1 MSPRLS
7 WRHVIP
13 GLIALALL
21 AGIVVAV
28 MTFGGVGKL
37 RGEKQTL
44 YVVAAHARGLIN
56 GSDVWLAGQKIGTV
70 ERLDFQPF
78 TADSQARLVIVAE
91 VLRSAATQIRRDSR
105 VRIRSGGTVV
115 GPIVMWIETGT
126 PASPAVTERDTLHA
140 QMATELEIAGTRVAK
155 ATDELPAL
163 IADAKQVIAYVK
175 DPNGVRGAFT
185 EPAMAEAKKLMAMMN
200 RDRPTPASD
209 RRAQLM
215 ANAGAALARVDSIRA
230 LLASPSGNVGRF
242 RRDSTLS
249 RTIARVR
256 DELAALQV
264 RMDSSSG
271 TLDRFARDSAITRAV
286 AEARLE
292 MTALFTDVRKR
303 PLRYIAF

>member
-13 GLIALALL
+13 GLIAVALL
-21 AGIVVAV
+21 AGIVVAI
-28 MTFGGVGKL
+28 MTLGGVG
-37 RGEKQTL
+37 RIPGEKRTVL
-44 YVVAAHARGLIN
+44 VVAAHARGLIN
-56 GSDVWLAGQKIGTV
+56 GSDVWLAGQKIGV
-70 ERLDFQPF
+70 VDAMNFLPP
-78 TADSQARLVIVAE
+78 TADSQARLLVIAKVKESVAG
-91 VLRSAATQIRRDSR
+91 QIRRDSK
-105 VRIRSGGTVV
+105 VTIRAGGGFV
-115 GPIVMWIETGT
+115 GPIVLWIDPGT
-126 PASPAVTERDTLHA
+126 PASPALTERDTLHA
-140 QMATELEIAGTRVAK
+140 QMASELEIAGSRA
-155 ATDELPAL
+155 ARALDSLPAL
-163 IADAKQVIAYVK
+163 MADAKRVIGLVK
-175 DPNGVRGAFT
+175 DPDGVRGAFT
-185 EPAMAEAKKLMAMMN
+185 ESAMAEAKLLVAAMN
-200 RDRPTPASD
+200 RSQPAPASE

-242 RRDSTLS
+242 RRDSTLP

-264 RMDSSSG
+264 RMDSSTG
-271 TLDRFARDSAITRAV
+271 TLDRFARDSALTRAV